1 MRRDPVRIPLAA
13 VDLAAPADRIT
24 TAADSTELAR
34 TIDHVGLL
42 APPFLIPEGDRFRV
56 VAGNRRLAA
65 LQTLGWA
72 DIPALRI
79 PADTPPLDRVRLA
92 VADNALQRPLN
103 ILEQARALR
112 ALSAHF
118 ADIET
123 LAVEAGRLNLPH
135 HPALIQKLRP
145 LPDLPEAVQSALLTE
160 AVALP
165 MALELGGLPPDHQ
178 IALVAL
184 FGELGLSLS
193 RQREFL
199 TLLDEIAAREDRPLP
214 ELLREPAIRTVLDDP
229 DMDRPRK
236 AGEIRRRLRKRRFPA
251 ITAAEARY
259 QRIVAELPLG
269 PDLRLTPPRDF
280 EGTTYTV
287 TAKFKDRE
295 TLERRAR
302 QMAELAQCPGMGELL
317 SGK

>member
-1 MRRDPVRIPLAA
+1 MRGEPARIPLAA
-13 VDLAAPADRIT
+13 VGPAAPADRIT
-24 TAADSTELAR
+24 TAADSAELAR
-34 TIDHVGLL
+34 AVDHVGLL
-42 APPFLIPEGDRFRV
+42 APPFLIPEGDRYRV

-65 LQTLGWA
+65 VQALGWA
-72 DIPALRI
+72 ETPALRI

-92 VADNALQRPLN
+92 VADNAFQRPLN
-103 ILEQARALR
+103 PLEQARALR

-118 ADIET
+118 ADVDA
-123 LAVEAGRLNLPH
+123 LAAEARRLNLPD

-145 LPDLPEAVQSALLTE
+145 LPDLPEVVQSALLTE

-165 MALELGGLPPDHQ
+165 MALELAPLPAAHQ
-178 IALVAL
+178 IALVEL
-184 FGELGLSLS
+184 FGKLGLSLS

-199 TLLDEIAAREDRPLP
+199 TLLDEIAAREERALP
-214 ELLREPAIRTVLDDP
+214 DLLREPTLRTVLDDP

-236 AGEIRRRLRKRRFPA
+236 AGELRRRLRRRRFPA

-287 TAKFKDRE
+287 TAKFEDRE
-295 TLERRAR
+295 TLERRVR
-302 QMAELAQCPGMGELL
+302 QMAELAQCPGMRHLL
-317 SGK
+317 DEP